1 MWPLA
6 SAAQYD
12 AVAID
17 VLPRGEKPWIGAFG
31 LSNGGS

>member
-17 VLPRGEKPWIGAFG
+17 VAAARRDSPDGAFG
-31 LSNGGS
+31 LLNGGS